1 MPDTPE
7 LPIDKLEAI
16 FAMQTEL
23 NNAIFS
29 KKAILDCHGKSLKM
43 QTLIAEGKDKSAKG
57 PETNTNRWLEKF
69 LTAMD
74 DESRELRDELLWKW
88 WSKDS
93 LDMQNI
99 RVEIIDQLHFWVSL
113 ALTAGLDAESVMAIY
128 KQKHAINHKRQKED
142 YSRALK
148 TEADNQSIE
157 AK

>member
-1 MPDTPE
+1 MSNTPE

-23 NNAIFS
+23 NNTIFS
-29 KKAILDCHGKSLKM
+29 KRSILDCTGKTLSM
-43 QTLIAEGKDKSAKG
+43 QTLIEEGKDESAKG

-113 ALTAGLDAESVMAIY
+113 ALTAGLNAESVMDVY
-128 KQKHAINHKRQKED
+128 KQKHAINHKRQQEN
-142 YSRALK
+142 YSKASK
-148 TEADNQSIE
+148 TEADNQTIE
-157 AK
+157 AN